1 MGLRQAIFVVDDQR
15 TVAEAAARYL
25 RMHGFEVRVETDGW
39 AAVRILR
46 SDEEFIMIL
55 LDVLMPEP
63 GGDRIYNILKQFAPA
78 RLDRLVFYTGM
89 GSLADDWLGET
100 GLPIVEKG
108 TDAPEMLLRWA
119 THFAKLD
126 LSTRATRRS
135 ETAPI
140 KGPMSP
146 IKRPP
151 SKPDIDSDPP
161 DDFDDEPTDVTRRA
175 RGGDVL
181 AMKLKHLES
190 KFHENKDA
198 TNERLEKIEGH
209 FEEKGM
215 VGEVKHDVIDIKTDL
230 KIAKSWINRFPL
242 VIGGIFTVLMSA
254 GGAVVYLIHVSE
266 REHDLQLQQQRYEEQ
281 KKKYDE
287 LLQKTSATAPPPK

>member
-1 MGLRQAIFVVDDQR
+1 MGLRAAIFVVDDQR
-15 TVAEAAARYL
+15 SVAEAAARYL

-39 AAVRILR
+39 AAVRVLR
-46 SDEEFIMIL
+46 SDEELIVTF

-63 GGDRIYNILKQFAPA
+63 TGSQIYNILKQFAPG
-78 RLDRLVFYTGM
+78 RLERLVFYTGM
-89 GSLADDWLGET
+89 TALAGGWLEET
-100 GLPIVEKG
+100 KLPIVEKG
-108 TDAPEMLLRWA
+108 SDATELLLRWA
-119 THFAKLD
+119 THFSKLD
-126 LSTRATRRS
+126 CS
-135 ETAPI
+135 
-140 KGPMSP
+140 KGPMAT
-146 IKRPP
+146 KKTP
-151 SKPDIDSDPP
+151 SKPDLDSDPP
-161 DDFDDEPTDVTRRA
+161 DDFPDETTEVSRRA
-175 RGGDVL
+175 RSGDVL
-181 AMKLKHLES
+181 AIKLKHLEN
-190 KFHENKDA
+190 KFLENKDA

-266 REHDLQLQQQRYEEQ
+266 REHDLQLQQQRYDEQ

-287 LLQKTSATAPPPK
+287 LLQKTSSSVPPPR